1 MIKFCT
7 QCGSKVEY
15 KIPIHDARVRA
26 VCVECQYVHYE
37 NPNIIAGVLPVYKD
51 EILLCK
57 RSIEPKKGMWTIP
70 SGFLE
75 LNETVEE
82 GALREA
88 KEEAGIDPQI
98 SHLYC
103 MYNLPHIGQ
112 VYLLY
117 LARLK
122 QRKAACGDET
132 SEIGFFRFDQI
143 PWKEIAFSSVT
154 FVLENYIDDFST
166 QKFPLRSASL

>member
-1 MIKFCT
+1 MIKYCT

-15 KIPIHDARVRA
+15 NTPIHDTRVRA

-88 KEEAGIDPQI
+88 KEEAGIDDCHKI
-98 SHLYC
+98 S
-103 MYNLPHIGQ
+103 P
-112 VYLLY
+112 
-117 LARLK
+117 
-122 QRKAACGDET
+122 
-132 SEIGFFRFDQI
+132 
-143 PWKEIAFSSVT
+143 VT
-154 FVLENYIDDFST
+154 KSIENNFPST
-166 QKFPLRSASL
+166 VRAKNISL